1 MFVFPFGRPEIA
13 SRSFLHF
20 RSKFCRR
27 FWLFQVCFQF
37 VRLEIGSLIVLHFR
51 SEICRRCWLFH
62 VCFSIRPTRN
72 SEQDGSTFQIRI
84 VLSCFVVSCLFFN
97 LSDSKQRAELFYI
110 SDQNSAVVFG
120 CFMFVFQF
128 VRLEIASRIL
138 LHFKS
143 EFCCRFWLFHACFS
157 ICPTRN
163 SEQNC
168 FTFQIRLLPSF
179 FVVSC
184 LFFNLSDSKQRA
196 GLFYISD
203 HFAAVVF
210 GCFLLVF

>member
-1 MFVFPFGRPEIA
+1 MWAPPVECAWLNTDCHIYIYIYTHTHTQTHTIISTVRFLCGDSYVFELFWFWSSEIARYGCFMFVFPFGRPEIA

-97 LSDSKQRAELFYI
+97 LSDSK
-110 SDQNSAVVFG
+110 
-120 CFMFVFQF
+120 
-128 VRLEIASRIL
+128 
-138 LHFKS
+138 
-143 EFCCRFWLFHACFS
+143 
-157 ICPTRN
+157 
-163 SEQNC
+163 
-168 FTFQIRLLPSF
+168 
-179 FVVSC
+179 
-184 LFFNLSDSKQRA
+184 
-196 GLFYISD
+196 
-203 HFAAVVF
+203 
-210 GCFLLVF
+210 